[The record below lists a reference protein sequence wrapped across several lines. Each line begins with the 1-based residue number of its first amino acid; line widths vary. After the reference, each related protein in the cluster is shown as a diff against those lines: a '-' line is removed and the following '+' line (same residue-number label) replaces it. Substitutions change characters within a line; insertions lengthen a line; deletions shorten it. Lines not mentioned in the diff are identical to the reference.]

1 MINSKHALLVAH
13 GQPSDPN
20 PAEDDLAEIANQIQT
35 NVPEVTV
42 HSATLASCGYLET
55 VLDRLPASTPIYPLF
70 TSDGWF
76 VTTALPRRLGSR
88 VNPIMPPMG
97 IDPDLPQAVAQHLRD
112 ALSAR
117 GWQAR
122 DTELVVAAH
131 GSGRSLNPAIAAQ
144 RFADALQSLAGFARI
159 NVGYV
164 EQAPSIADAAR
175 HCGNQVLCL
184 PFFAC
189 AGGHVQDDIPL
200 ALTEASFQ
208 GDTLP
213 VLGYIPS
220 VTSLIARRISE
231 YSDTAAGD

>member
-1 MINSKHALLVAH
+1 MTNSKHVLLVAH
-13 GQPSDPN
+13 GQPSDPI
-20 PAEDDLAEIANQIQT
+20 PAEDDLAEIAKQIQT
-35 NVPEVTV
+35 DVPEVTV
-42 HSATLASCGYLET
+42 HSATLASPGYLET
-55 VLDRLPASTPIYPLF
+55 VLDRLPASTPVYPLF

-88 VNPIMPPMG
+88 ANPIMPPMG
-97 IDPDLPQAVAQHLRD
+97 IDPDLPQAVARHLHGT
-112 ALSAR
+112 LTAR

-131 GSGRSLNPAIAAQ
+131 GSGRSRNPAVAAE
-144 RFADALQSLAGFARI
+144 RFANALQSLAGFARI

-164 EQAPSIADAAR
+164 EQEPSIAEAAR
-175 HCGNQVLCL
+175 HCGNQALCL

-189 AGGHVQDDIPL
+189 AGGHVQDDIPM
-200 ALTEASFQ
+200 ALTEASFK

-213 VLGYIPS
+213 VLGVLPS

-231 YSDTAAGD
+231 HAAAATGD